1 MLSNDFLMD
10 LFKSNA
16 LDVKT
21 MLENTSFP
29 FAAKILEAIK
39 RNEEQAAKGEPLE
52 GVSPE
57 LLQAIDSEASISK
70 NGNP

>member
-1 MLSNDFLMD
+1 MLANDFLMD

-16 LDVKT
+16 VDVKT

-39 RNEEQAAKGEPLE
+39 RNEEQVAKGEPME
-52 GVSPE
+52 GVPAE
-57 LLQAIDSEASISK
+57 LILAMQAE
-70 NGNP
+70 NGDARK